1 MVAHWSTSP
10 QYLVAQTCFLV
21 VPGVRTLDLSG
32 PDYSIIITLCYLL
45 FFPLAMALA

>member
-1 MVAHWSTSP
+1 MVAHWATSP

-32 PDYSIIITLCYLL
+32 PGPSIYLIHHRCMNSCA
-45 FFPLAMALA
+45 FTT